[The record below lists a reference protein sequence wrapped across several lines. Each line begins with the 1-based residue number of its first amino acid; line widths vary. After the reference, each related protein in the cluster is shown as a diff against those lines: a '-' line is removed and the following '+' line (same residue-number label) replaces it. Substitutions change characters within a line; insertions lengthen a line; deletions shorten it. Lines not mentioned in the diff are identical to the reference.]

1 MFTVAASFSIPI
13 ARLMEINPDYSNGKV
28 VTTGAIVILENPA
41 GKGVPCVGYT
51 FKEGYGEI
59 EATATQ
65 VPPAPPPP
73 PPGPIQLGVVSSENP
88 QIFNQNVTLASPDDD
103 VLDYELRA
111 EEDEVGGGTYNG
123 RPIISNIVTDKTE
136 ATQAQ
141 SGSGPNVGI
150 WIMIACLSV
159 VVLLV
164 LGLVSVAI
172 SNSVKKLGNSQNERK
187 APPGRGAG
195 SRRSVGSGSSRGSRG
210 SRGKEGSEGSDD
222 DEKSVTTT
230 SIESSPKTSP
240 VKTTELDPDE
250 RV

>member
-13 ARLMEINPDYSNGKV
+13 GRLMEINPDYSNGKV

-41 GKGVPCVGYT
+41 GKDVPCVSYT

-65 VPPAPPPP
+65 VPPSPPPP

-88 QIFNQNVTLASPDDD
+88 QIFNQNATLASPDDD

-111 EEDEVGGGTYNG
+111 EVDEMGGGTHNG

-136 ATQAQ
+136 ATQAP

-172 SNSVKKLGNSQNERK
+172 SNSIKKLGNSQNERK
-187 APPGRGAG
+187 APPERGVG
-195 SRRSVGSGSSRGSRG
+195 SRRSVGTGSSRGSRG
-210 SRGKEGSEGSDD
+210 SRGEEGSQGSD

-250 RV
+250 YV